1 MNHLKEKINFT
12 WAEGTYFAPEK
23 LSRLPVS
30 ENVYQ
35 PYIWGDAKIY
45 FVYFCQAVQ
54 VVILALIVVGSV
66 KLFKEKSVFEL
77 VLSIAIFGTFL
88 FLLIWET
95 RSRYLIVALP
105 LIMALCVYGMASNE
119 KSLN

>member
-1 MNHLKEKINFT
+1 M
-12 WAEGTYFAPEK
+12 
-23 LSRLPVS
+23 S
-30 ENVYQ
+30 ENIYQ
-35 PYIWGDAKIY
+35 PYIWGEAKVY

-54 VVILALIVVGSV
+54 LVILGLIVVGGI
-66 KLFKEKSVFEL
+66 KLFQQKSAFEI

-105 LIMALCVYGMASNE
+105 LIMAVCVYGIASNE